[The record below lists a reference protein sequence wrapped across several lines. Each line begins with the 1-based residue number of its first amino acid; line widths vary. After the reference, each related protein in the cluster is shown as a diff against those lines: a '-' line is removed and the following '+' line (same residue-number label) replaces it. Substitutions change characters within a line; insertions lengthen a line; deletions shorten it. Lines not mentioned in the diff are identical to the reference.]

1 MTETPVNTEEPTK
14 TVLVYGKDYVTLS
27 ASNIPEVEE
36 FIGSK
41 LEGDERGVWY
51 GFPNDGKSRRVRIT
65 DRLTLEGEKVVV
77 WPVKN
82 FKAEFDVK
90 DKTNEA

>member
-1 MTETPVNTEEPTK
+1 MTETPVSTEEPTK
-14 TVLVYGKDYVTLS
+14 PVLVYGKDYVTLS

-36 FIGSK
+36 FIGAK
-41 LEGDERGVWY
+41 LEGDEKGVWY
-51 GFPNDGKSRRVRIT
+51 NFPNDGKSRRVRIT

-82 FKAEFDVK
+82 FKAEFDTEK
-90 DKTNEA
+90 NK

>member
-1 MTETPVNTEEPTK
+1 MTDVSPVEELPSK
-14 TVLVYGKDYVTLS
+14 PVLVYGKDYVTLS

-36 FIGSK
+36 FIGAK

-51 GFPNDGKSRRVRIT
+51 GFPDDDRSRRVRVT
-65 DRLTLEGEKVVV
+65 DSLTFDGDKVIV

-82 FKAEFDVK
+82 FKAEFDTDK
-90 DKTNEA
+90 DKPK

>member
-1 MTETPVNTEEPTK
+1 MTDVSPVEELSSKP
-14 TVLVYGKDYVTLS
+14 VLVYGKDYVTLS
-27 ASNIPEVEE
+27 ASNIPEVGE
-36 FIGSK
+36 FIGAK

-65 DRLTLEGEKVVV
+65 DRLTLEGEKVVI

-82 FKAEFDVK
+82 FKAEFDTEK
-90 DKTNEA
+90 NK